1 MNESLFQQATANGVS
16 QVLAWLALLG
26 CGVSVAC
33 LIALAVARRRSWKWA
48 GAAALPAALSLVLAL
63 GWEFVVSRTTFHRR
77 LYGNAA
83 ERQMLDGVSPPAERY
98 EAREQSRYSP
108 SDGMLREGLPA
119 ETHEAPTG
127 PLWLPPDR
135 LDSVSNLALLGVV
148 FALGGLALGLL
159 AGWVLRRTR
168 PAAADGG
175 GEA

>member
-1 MNESLFQQATANGVS
+1 MNDSLFQQVTSDGVS

-33 LIALAVARRRSWKWA
+33 LVALAVARRRSWRWA
-48 GAAALPAALSLVLAL
+48 GAAALPAVLTFGLAL

-77 LYGNAA
+77 LYGNVK
-83 ERQMLDGVSPPAERY
+83 ERQMLDGVSPPAGRY
-98 EAREQSRYSP
+98 EARELARYSP
-108 SDGMLREGLPA
+108 TDGMLREGLAA

-127 PLWLPPDR
+127 SVWLPPDR

-148 FALGGLALGLL
+148 FALGGLAVGLL
-159 AGWVLRRTR
+159 AGWVVRRTR
-168 PAAADGG
+168 PAVAKGG